1 MASSNQT
8 ERRLLASIR
17 KAKSSSGIAGTAG
30 ATAGS
35 TQQGPQA
42 DAGSRPR
49 TDPARVK
56 PVSGGATPKRRSAP
70 TTGVYQ
76 VGRRVWP
83 D

>member
-1 MASSNQT
+1 MANSNQT

-17 KAKSSSGIAGTAG
+17 KAKSSSGTAGTAG

-35 TQQGPQA
+35 TQPA
-42 DAGSRPR
+42 PRTKAGSRPR
-49 TDPARVK
+49 TAPAAAK
-56 PVSGGATPKRRSAP
+56 PESGSAIRQRRTTPAP
-70 TTGVYQ
+70 GVYQ